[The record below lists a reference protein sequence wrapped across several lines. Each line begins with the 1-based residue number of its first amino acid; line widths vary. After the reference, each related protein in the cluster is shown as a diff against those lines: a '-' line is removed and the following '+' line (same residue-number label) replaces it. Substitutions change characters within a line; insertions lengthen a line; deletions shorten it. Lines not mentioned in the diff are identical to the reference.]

1 MKYPGVLAVIAL
13 LIAGCTSPVATNATN
28 ATSSETTF
36 EIQGK
41 TYDEV
46 WSTIERIAGQNLAI
60 TERIKALG
68 LLKATRGVVM
78 GPWGY
83 EVEFSVS
90 PAHNGA
96 AEYTV
101 ELEITEQPDSKL
113 PASDWE
119 NTVVNQIKSELGQ

>member
-1 MKYPGVLAVIAL
+1 MKYPSVLAVIAI
-13 LIAGCTSPVATNATN
+13 LIAGCTSPVATNTG
-28 ATSSETTF
+28 SRETTF

-60 TERIKALG
+60 TERNKASG

-101 ELEITEQPDSKL
+101 ELEVTEQPDSKL
-113 PASDWE
+113 PALDWE
-119 NTVVNQIKSELGQ
+119 NTVVTQIKSELGQ